1 MSRDAAWRDESE
13 IARFNA
19 MARQWWD
26 PNGPMKPLHRLNPT
40 RLSFFRSEAARH
52 FGRDTRACGPSRG

>member
-13 IARFNA
+13 IARINA

-26 PNGPMKPLHRLNPT
+26 PNGPMKP
-40 RLSFFRSEAARH
+40 
-52 FGRDTRACGPSRG
+52 